1 MAPAEDLANQRA
13 SWSSRRVTARGLYAL
28 TVKNFAILGDVDV
41 RLGRLNVL
49 VGPNG
54 SGKSTLLGVI
64 GFLGD
69 AARSQLADAVEARG
83 GFDRLRTREEP
94 GRAGTIEIHVSAVVT
109 AHAHENALDEY
120 TLSFRPARVRTP
132 TGGTRP
138 AVAQSEHFRFK
149 RVGGRGR
156 RITLSAGKLSIGGD
170 KGKPR
175 QLTLDKD
182 AFGLAVLP
190 HLGKEEGATEVRKVQ
205 ELFTTFRVFDV
216 DAQAARRPADVRD
229 ASQLRDDASNLAA
242 FLGYL
247 ASEHRDV
254 FAALVE
260 DARAI
265 VPGLVDLK
273 LRAVGG
279 ASEAVAIEVV
289 DHHIPGVTPLADA
302 SFGTVR
308 ALALLAM
315 LYDPNPPLLTCVE
328 EIDHGLHP
336 HVFDRLVDRLRE
348 ASARTQFLIA
358 THSPALV
365 NRLRA
370 NELIVCERDEATGLA
385 RIPAID
391 PDDVMKIM
399 EDSEYGLGEIWFS
412 GTLGGVPK

>member
-1 MAPAEDLANQRA
+1 MSQP
-13 SWSSRRVTARGLYAL
+13 RGLRSL
-28 TVKNFAILGDVDV
+28 KIKNFAILGAVEV
-41 RLGRLNVL
+41 SLGRLNVL

-54 SGKSTLLGVI
+54 SGKSTLLDVV

-69 AARSQLADAVEARG
+69 AARSQLADAVESRG
-83 GFDRLRTREEP
+83 GFGRLRTR
-94 GRAGTIEIHVSAVVT
+94 GTLDPVTIHVQAVVT
-109 AHAHENALDEY
+109 AHAREQALDEY
-120 TLSFRPARVRTP
+120 TLTFRPIRVRTSSGSE
-132 TGGTRP
+132 TA
-138 AVAQSEHFRFK
+138 AVRQSEQFRFK

-156 RITLSAGKLSIGGD
+156 RITLSGGKLSIRGD
-170 KGKPR
+170 TGKAR
-175 QLTLDKD
+175 QLTLDQE

-190 HLGKEEGATEVRKVQ
+190 HLGKEEGAAEVRKVQ

-216 DAQAARRPADVRD
+216 DAEAARRPADVRD
-229 ASQLRDDASNLAA
+229 ASRLRNDASNLAA
-242 FLGYL
+242 FLGFL
-247 ASEHRDV
+247 ASDHPGP
-254 FAALVE
+254 FAALVD
-260 DARAI
+260 DARAV
-265 VPGLVDLK
+265 VPGLADVR
-273 LRAVGG
+273 LRTVGG
-279 ASEAVAIEVV
+279 AGEALAVDVA
-289 DHHIPGVTPLADA
+289 DRGMPGVTPLADA

-365 NRLRA
+365 NRLRTS
-370 NELIVCERDEATGLA
+370 ELIVCERSEETGLA

-391 PDDVMKIM
+391 PDDVEEVM
-399 EDSEYGLGEIWFS
+399 DGNPYGLGEVWFS